1 MLLNEI
7 SILIVDDNPHFIQRM
22 VSLFG
27 EYSNKVHVYTAGH
40 YDDALKQ
47 LDARKHDTVLLDI
60 NLPGQNGIAL
70 LKKILERNCQC
81 KVIVISNNSSDYYRR
96 QCEKLGAIHFLDKTT
111 EFHLAPSIVTNA
123 VTKSRKSH
131 VPC

>member
-1 MLLNEI
+1 MPLSEI

-22 VSLFG
+22 DNLFR
-27 EYSNKVHVYTAGH
+27 ESSDRVHVYTAGN
-40 YDDALKQ
+40 YDEALKQ
-47 LDARKHDTVLLDI
+47 LDTRKHDTILLDI

-70 LKKILERNCQC
+70 MKKILERNCQC
-81 KVIVISNNSSDYYRR
+81 KVIVISNNSSDYYRK

-123 VTKSRKSH
+123 VMKSRKSH
-131 VPC
+131 IPC

>member
-1 MLLNEI
+1 MPLSKI
-7 SILIVDDNPHFIQRM
+7 SILIVDDNLHFIQRM
-22 VSLFG
+22 AGLFR
-27 EYSNKVHVYTAGH
+27 EFSNRVHVYTAGH

-47 LDARKHDTVLLDI
+47 LEARKHDAILLDI
-60 NLPGQNGIAL
+60 NLPGKNGIAL

-81 KVIVISNNSSDYYRR
+81 KVIVISNNSSDYYRK

-111 EFHLAPSIVTNA
+111 EFHLAPSIATEA
-123 VTKSRKSH
+123 VIKNRKSH

>member
-1 MLLNEI
+1 MLSNEI

-22 VSLFG
+22 ANLLRES
-27 EYSNKVHVYTAGH
+27 SDRVHVYTAGN
-40 YDDALKQ
+40 YDEALKQ
-47 LDARKHDTVLLDI
+47 LDSRKHDTILLDI
-60 NLPGQNGIAL
+60 NLPGRNGITL
-70 LKKILERNCQC
+70 LKKILERNCHC
-81 KVIVISNNSSDYYRR
+81 KVVIISNNSSDYYRK

-111 EFHLAPSIVTNA
+111 EFHLAPSIVTNT

>member
-1 MLLNEI
+1 MSLSKI

-22 VSLFG
+22 ANLFR
-27 EYSNKVHVYTAGH
+27 EFNDKVQVYEAANF
-40 YDDALKQ
+40 DEALKQ
-47 LDARKHDTVLLDI
+47 LDTRKHDTILLDI

-81 KVIVISNNSSDYYRR
+81 KVIVISNNSSDYYRQ

-123 VTKSRKSH
+123 VTSRKSH

>member
-1 MLLNEI
+1 MLLSEI

-22 VSLFG
+22 GNLFR
-27 EYSNKVHVYTAGH
+27 EFNDKVQVYTAANF
-40 YDDALKQ
+40 DEALKQ
-47 LDARKHDTVLLDI
+47 LDTRKHDTILLDI
-60 NLPGQNGIAL
+60 NLPGQNGIEL

-81 KVIVISNNSSDYYRR
+81 KVIVISNNSSDYYRK

-123 VTKSRKSH
+123 ITKSRKSH

>member
-1 MLLNEI
+1 MLSNEI

-22 VSLFG
+22 DNLLRES
-27 EYSNKVHVYTAGH
+27 SDRVHVYTAAN
-40 YDDALKQ
+40 YDEALKQ
-47 LDARKHDTVLLDI
+47 LDSRKHDTILLDI
-60 NLPGQNGIAL
+60 NLPGRNGITL

-81 KVIVISNNSSDYYRR
+81 KVVIISNNSSDYYRK

-123 VTKSRKSH
+123 VTKSTRSH

>member
-1 MLLNEI
+1 MLLSEI

-22 VSLFG
+22 ANLFR
-27 EYSNKVHVYTAGH
+27 EFNDRVQVYTAAN
-40 YDDALKQ
+40 YDEALKQ
-47 LDARKHDTVLLDI
+47 LDTRKHDTILLDI
-60 NLPGQNGIAL
+60 NLPGKNGIAL

-81 KVIVISNNSSDYYRR
+81 KVIVISNNSSDYYRK

-111 EFHLAPSIVTNA
+111 EFHLAPTIVTNA

-131 VPC
+131 IPC